1 MIPSPF
7 RLLLTLGLAWLMSL
21 SAQAATRQVQDVTG
35 AQYQVPAQP
44 QRVVT
49 LSEIDLDI
57 TLALGMAP
65 IGTINGRGQSQ
76 LPRYL
81 AKVAPSQLVSV
92 GELDNP
98 NLERLIQLQPDL
110 ILSGPLKPEMHAVL
124 NQIAPTLVTGQW
136 GSPWQEVLQRSATIL
151 NREAQAHAFLE
162 RYRQRVAQIRQQLAA
177 HQGQSLSIVRWNPK
191 GPSYMYKDAFA
202 SRVAQELGLVRPA
215 HQQEAGHTHSPA
227 LSLEALERLDGDW
240 LVIGTLSATGEAVDA
255 MQQATSLPAFRQLG
269 AIRNQHYSAVDGSLW
284 TSVGGPL
291 AAMQVMTDLQ
301 QLLAPS
307 GAQPTL

>member
-1 MIPSPF
+1 MTISPS
-7 RLLLTLGLAWLMSL
+7 RQLLTLGLAWLMSL

-35 AQYQVPAQP
+35 ALYQVPAQP

-65 IGTINGRGQSQ
+65 IGTVNGRGQSQ

-81 AKVAPSQLVSV
+81 AKVAPSHLVSV

-124 NQIAPTLVTGQW
+124 DQIAPTLVTGQW
-136 GSPWQEVLQRSATIL
+136 GTPWQEVLRRSATIL

-202 SRVAQELGLVRPA
+202 SRVAQELGLVRPP

-255 MQQATSLPAFRQLG
+255 MHQATTLPAFRQLG
-269 AIRNQHYSAVDGSLW
+269 AIRNLHYRAVDGSLW

-307 GAQPTL
+307 GAQPIP

>member
-1 MIPSPF
+1 M
-7 RLLLTLGLAWLMSL
+7 
-21 SAQAATRQVQDVTG
+21 
-35 AQYQVPAQP
+35 
-44 QRVVT
+44 
-49 LSEIDLDI
+49 
-57 TLALGMAP
+57 
-65 IGTINGRGQSQ
+65 
-76 LPRYL
+76 
-81 AKVAPSQLVSV
+81 
-92 GELDNP
+92 
-98 NLERLIQLQPDL
+98 QPDL

-124 NQIAPTLVTGQW
+124 DQIAPTLVTGQW
-136 GSPWQEVLQRSATIL
+136 GTPWQEVLRRSATIL

-255 MQQATSLPAFRQLG
+255 MHQATTLPAFRQLG
-269 AIRNQHYSAVDGSLW
+269 AIRNQHYRAVDGSLW
-284 TSVGGPL
+284 TSVGDPL

-307 GAQPTL
+307 GAQPIP

>member
-1 MIPSPF
+1 MLPTPY
-7 RLLLTLGLAWLMSL
+7 RRLLTLGLAWLLSL
-21 SAQAATRQVQDVTG
+21 SVQAATRQVQDVTG

-44 QRVVT
+44 QRLVT

-57 TLALGMAP
+57 SLALGMTP
-65 IGTINGRGQSQ
+65 IGTVNGRAQNQ

-81 AKVAPSQLVSV
+81 AKVAPHQLVSV

-98 NLERLIQLQPDL
+98 NLERLIELQPDL
-110 ILSGPLKPEMHAVL
+110 ILTGPLKPEMHAVL
-124 NQIAPTLVTGQW
+124 NQIAPTLVTSQW
-136 GSPWQEVLQRSATIL
+136 GTPWQEVLQRVAVIL
-151 NREAQAHAFLE
+151 NREAQAQAFLQG
-162 RYRQRVAQIRQQLAA
+162 YQQRVAEVRQQLAA

-255 MQQATSLPAFRQLG
+255 MQQATTQPAFRQLG

-291 AAMQVMTDLQ
+291 AAMQVIADLQ

-307 GAQPTL
+307 AAQPRL